1 MEGLHHDTD
10 ISANTGTQEDK
21 LESDAS
27 DIKLKEV
34 SNLGDNKPDDFLT
47 SQINQALNLTIKL
60 SCINKWSEFEDS
72 RKGR

>member
-27 DIKLKEV
+27 NIKLKEV

-47 SQINQALNLTIKL
+47 SQINQP
-60 SCINKWSEFEDS
+60 
-72 RKGR
+72 